1 MRPLPALRLDDF
13 RVLRVMVNRFS
24 MIRVGHNVYS
34 VASRLIGETV
44 EVRVY
49 PERLEVRYAGEG
61 GGDDRP
67 AAGGAGRP
75 PLTIGI

>member
-1 MRPLPALRLDDF
+1 
-13 RVLRVMVNRFS
+13 

-61 GGDDRP
+61 GDDRP
-67 AAGGAGRP
+67 AAGARAGRH
-75 PLTIGI
+75 